1 MRMDAETGI
10 PGEDFCLQEDCSG
23 SRSSL
28 RGSKTRKRG
37 KKQKGDKLLKLGFK
51 AETCKNL

>member
-1 MRMDAETGI
+1 MDAGTGI

-23 SRSSL
+23 SGLGL
-28 RGSKTRKRG
+28 RGNKTRKPG